1 MPMKLQMEHQD
12 TPEVQV
18 ILRGRPDSQEM
29 LRLLALLQAA
39 DKKLCAWDAQRRTVL
54 LVPQQVV
61 WCEMVDEKVF
71 VYTRSDLYQTS
82 LGLGELESQW
92 EDAGFFRCAKSAVV
106 NIHQIRSL
114 ASCPG
119 GRIEAL
125 LSSGEKL
132 IISRRYAPLLRDRL
146 KSF

>member
-1 MPMKLQMEHQD
+1 MKIQLEHLD
-12 TPEVQV
+12 CPEVQV
-18 ILRGRPDSQEM
+18 ILRGRADSQEL
-29 LRLLALLQAA
+29 LRLLALLQAT
-39 DKKLCAWDAQRRTVL
+39 DKKLCVWDGQHRTVL
-54 LVPQQVV
+54 LSAQQVI

-71 VYTRSDLYQTS
+71 VYTRSNLYQTS

-132 IISRRYAPLLRDRL
+132 IISRRYAPLLRERL
-146 KSF
+146 KSL

>member
-1 MPMKLQMEHQD
+1 MKIQVEHLD
-12 TPEVQV
+12 VLEVQV
-18 ILRGRPDSQEM
+18 VVRGPADSREL
-29 LRLLALLQAA
+29 LRLVALLQAA
-39 DKKLCAWDAQRRTVL
+39 DRKLCVWDSQRRTVPL
-54 LVPQQVV
+54 SAQQVV
-61 WCEMVDEKVF
+61 WCEMVDDKVF
-71 VYTRSDLYQTS
+71 VYTRSNLYQTS

-106 NIHQIRSL
+106 HIHQIRSL
-114 ASCPG
+114 SSCPG

-132 IISRRYAPLLRDRL
+132 IMSRRYAPLLRDRL